1 MMITPDVMRI
11 YLSRS
16 LSSMNRNKV
25 RGLIAEVE
33 LRKYIDDLGYGE
45 RVSAGGW
52 IARSVKSDTGAEFG
66 DTTVALFPETVLPDR
81 DYTPDRDLP
90 QPAPGLHTIC
100 STMHQIGIKSFY
112 CAPVFPDRNTPEYV
126 TWKLIQL
133 GIPGHTEYLPLETAM
148 SGFPARERKYNF
160 LRYNS
165 DVSSIPAS
173 SVPEEFTKELL
184 RVSFQNIY
192 MAEISDIDG
201 ILWGQQHTY
210 PLEIKE
216 KTPAQDRKLGE
227 YFGLDIGPFVKLAF
241 YAAKRGN
248 LHSIFVVREIDNEE
262 DRELVEW
269 RYITFE
275 VLAQYASWVFGG
287 GGTNMQGGQSSVVK
301 IPKSRFKILDRAALE
316 TL

>member
-33 LRKYIDDLGYGE
+33 LRKYIDELGYGE

>member
-1 MMITPDVMRI
+1 MVSVEHIKG
-11 YLSRS
+11 YLSKS

-33 LRKYIDDLGYGE
+33 LRKHIENLGYGD

-52 IARSVKSDTGAEFG
+52 IARSVRYGEGYEFG
-66 DTTVALFPETVLPDR
+66 DNTVALFPETVLPEK
-81 DYTPDRDLP
+81 DYGLWRNLP
-90 QPAPGLHTIC
+90 QPEPGLHTIC
-100 STMHQIGIKSFY
+100 STMHQIGIRSFY
-112 CAPVFPDRNTPEYV
+112 SAPEFRNSANPETV
-126 TWKLIQL
+126 QWKLIQL
-133 GIPGHTEYLPLETAM
+133 GVPGHTEYQPMDSAIR
-148 SGFPARERKYNF
+148 GFSTRERKYNF
-160 LRYNS
+160 LRYKS
-165 DVSSIPAS
+165 DVTDIPAS
-173 SVPEEFTKELL
+173 SLPDEFTKELL
-184 RVSFQNIY
+184 RVSFQTAY

-216 KTPAQDRKLGE
+216 KTPAEDRKLGE
-227 YFGLDIGPFVKLAF
+227 YFGLDVGPFVKLAF

-262 DRELVEW
+262 DRQLVEW

-287 GGTNMQGGQSSVVK
+287 GGMNMQGGQSSVVK
-301 IPKSRFKILDRAALE
+301 IPKSRFRVLNRKALE
-316 TL
+316 SL

>member
-1 MMITPDVMRI
+1 MVSTDRMKWF
-11 YLSRS
+11 LSKS
-16 LSSMNRNKV
+16 LSSVNNNKV

-33 LRKYIDDLGYGE
+33 FRKYIDEMGYGD

-52 IARSVKSDTGAEFG
+52 IARSVKYDGMSEFG
-66 DTTVALFPETVLPDR
+66 DITVALFPETVLPDR
-81 DYTPDRDLP
+81 DYSQDRTLQ

-112 CAPVFPDRNTPEYV
+112 CAPVFQNQSDPETV
-126 TWKLIQL
+126 SWELIQL
-133 GIPGHTEYLPLETAM
+133 GIPGHSDYKPLHIAIQ
-148 SGFPARERKYNF
+148 GFSARNRKYNF

-165 DVSSIPAS
+165 DISSIPSS
-173 SVPEEFTKELL
+173 SVPEEFTKELM

-201 ILWGQQHTY
+201 ILWGQQYTY

-216 KTPAQDRKLGE
+216 KTPAQDRKIGE

-241 YAAKRGN
+241 YAAKREN
-248 LHSIFVVREIDNEE
+248 LHSIFVVREIDNEK
-262 DRELVEW
+262 DRNLVEW
-269 RYITFE
+269 RYVTYE

-287 GGTNMQGGQSSVVK
+287 GGKNMQGGQSSVVK
-301 IPKSRFKILDRAALE
+301 IPKSRFRVLDRAALE
-316 TL
+316 NL

>member
-1 MMITPDVMRI
+1 MINSEVMRS

-33 LRKYIDDLGYGE
+33 LRKYIDELGYGE

-81 DYTPDRDLP
+81 DYTPDRALP

-112 CAPVFPDRNTPEYV
+112 CAPVFPDRNSPEYV

>member
-1 MMITPDVMRI
+1 MVTIDQMRG

-33 LRKYIDDLGYGE
+33 LRKYIKELGYGD

-52 IARSVKSDTGAEFG
+52 IARSVKSGMSSEFG
-66 DTTVALFPETVLPDR
+66 DNTVALFPETISPDS
-81 DYTPDRDLP
+81 DYNLNRSLP
-90 QPAPGLHTIC
+90 QPEPGLHTIC

-112 CAPVFPDRNTPEYV
+112 CAPEFRNASNPETV
-126 TWKLIQL
+126 QWKLIQL
-133 GIPGHTEYLPLETAM
+133 GVPGHTSYQSLTGAM
-148 SGFPARERKYNF
+148 QGFSLRERRYNF

-165 DVSSIPAS
+165 DVTSIPLS
-173 SVPEEFTKELL
+173 SVPDEFTKELL
-184 RVSFQNIY
+184 RVSFQTVHI
-192 MAEISDIDG
+192 AEISDIDG

-216 KTPAQDRKLGE
+216 KTPAEDRKLGE
-227 YFGLDIGPFVKLAF
+227 YFGLDVGPFVKLAF

-248 LHSIFVVREIDNEE
+248 LHSIFVVREIDNED

-287 GGTNMQGGQSSVVK
+287 GGINMQGGQSSVVK
-301 IPKSRFKILDRAALE
+301 IPKSRFKVLNRQALE
-316 TL
+316 NL

>member
-1 MMITPDVMRI
+1 MITSDVMRS

-33 LRKYIDDLGYGE
+33 LRKYIEDLGYGE

-81 DYTPDRDLP
+81 EYRPDRDLP

-100 STMHQIGIKSFY
+100 STMHQIGIKSLY
-112 CAPVFPDRNTPEYV
+112 CVPIFPDRNNPESV

-133 GIPGHTEYLPLETAM
+133 GIPGHTEYQPLERAM
-148 SGFPARERKYNF
+148 RGFSPRERRYSF

-173 SVPEEFTKELL
+173 SVPGEFTKELL
-184 RVSFQNIY
+184 RVSFQTLY
-192 MAEISDIDG
+192 MAEVSDIDG

-287 GGTNMQGGQSSVVK
+287 GGQNMQGGQSSVVK
-301 IPKSRFKILDRAALE
+301 IPKSRFRVLDRSALE
-316 TL
+316 NL

>member
-1 MMITPDVMRI
+1 MITVDLMKS

-16 LSSMNRNKV
+16 LSSMNSNKV

-33 LRKYIDDLGYGE
+33 LRKYIDNMGYGH
-45 RVSAGGW
+45 RISAGGW
-52 IARSVKSDTGAEFG
+52 IARSIKSDNGSEFG
-66 DTTVALFPETVLPDR
+66 EITVALFPETVSPGR
-81 DYTPDRDLP
+81 DYSLNRILP
-90 QPAPGLHTIC
+90 QPEPGLHTIC

-112 CAPVFPDRNTPEYV
+112 CAPAFKNSSDPETV

-133 GIPGHTEYLPLETAM
+133 GVPGQTGYQPFQRAM
-148 SGFPARERKYNF
+148 HAFSPRQRAYNF

-165 DVSSIPAS
+165 EVSSIPVS
-173 SVPEEFTKELL
+173 SVAEEFTKELL
-184 RVSFQNIY
+184 RVSFQTLY

-216 KTPAQDRKLGE
+216 KTPAFDRKLGE

-248 LHSIFVVREIDNEE
+248 LHSIFVVREINNEE

-275 VLAQYASWVFGG
+275 VLAQYASWIFGG

-301 IPKSRFKILDRAALE
+301 IPKSRFRVLDRAAMENL
-316 TL
+316 

>member
-1 MMITPDVMRI
+1 MITVDRMKS

-16 LSSMNRNKV
+16 LSSMNSNKV

-33 LRKYIDDLGYGE
+33 LRKYIDKMGYGN

-52 IARSVKSDTGAEFG
+52 IARSVKSDGGSEFG
-66 DTTVALFPETVLPDR
+66 ESTVALFPETVSPDKDYSPDR
-81 DYTPDRDLP
+81 TLP
-90 QPAPGLHTIC
+90 QPEPGLHTIC

-112 CAPVFPDRNTPEYV
+112 CAPEFQNPSEPETV
-126 TWKLIQL
+126 SWKLIQL
-133 GIPGHTEYLPLETAM
+133 GIPGHTDYQPLQRALQ
-148 SGFPARERKYNF
+148 GFSPRDRKYNF

-165 DVSSIPAS
+165 DVLSIPAY

-184 RVSFQNIY
+184 RVSFQTLY

-216 KTPAQDRKLGE
+216 KTPAKDRKLGE

-248 LHSIFVVREIDNEE
+248 LHSIFVVREIDNED

-275 VLAQYASWVFGG
+275 VLAQYASWVFSG

-301 IPKSRFKILDRAALE
+301 IPKSRFKVLDRGALE
-316 TL
+316 NL

>member
-1 MMITPDVMRI
+1 MITAERMRWF
-11 YLSRS
+11 LSRS
-16 LSSMNRNKV
+16 LSSMNSNKV
-25 RGLIAEVE
+25 RGLIAEVD
-33 LRKYIDDLGYGE
+33 LRKYIDEMGYGD

-52 IARSVKSDTGAEFG
+52 IARSVKSGTGSEFG
-66 DTTVALFPETVLPDR
+66 DTTVALFPETVLPDM
-81 DYTPDRDLP
+81 DYGPDRIPP
-90 QPAPGLHTIC
+90 QPEPGLHTIC

-112 CAPVFPDRNTPEYV
+112 CAPVFRNQSDPETV
-126 TWKLIQL
+126 NWKLIQL
-133 GIPGHTEYLPLETAM
+133 GIPGHTEYQPLERAM
-148 SGFPARERKYNF
+148 HGFSPRERKYSF

-184 RVSFQNIY
+184 RVSFQKLYI
-192 MAEISDIDG
+192 AEISDIDG

-216 KTPAQDRKLGE
+216 KTPAMDRKLGE

-248 LHSIFVVREIDNEE
+248 LHSIFVVREIDNEK
-262 DRELVEW
+262 DRNLVEW

-301 IPKSRFKILDRAALE
+301 IPKSRFRVLDRTALE
-316 TL
+316 SL